1 MPQVP
6 SISDSLPFID
16 LPISRI
22 TFLTKK
28 QNRSEIVPFLA
39 QLTQHFSIKER
50 TKKKLLTETKRS
62 PEDAA
67 ITSLKHGIHILTR
80 YHSPVIQLRRNARD
94 QRDTRALEQ
103 QKKGALQQQ
112 QKSRNYHAISRI
124 NLTADQKI

>member
-6 SISDSLPFID
+6 TTVFDSLPFID

-28 QNRSEIVPFLA
+28 QNRSEIVPFLT
-39 QLTQHFSIKER
+39 QLTQHFSVKER
-50 TKKKLLTETKRS
+50 KKKPLTETKRS

-67 ITSLKHGIHILTR
+67 VTSLKHGIHILTR

-94 QRDTRALEQ
+94 QRDTRA
-103 QKKGALQQQ
+103 
-112 QKSRNYHAISRI
+112 H
-124 NLTADQKI
+124 